1 MNKKK
6 VVFILNP
13 ISGTVSK
20 AGIPDLIEER
30 LDKDKF
36 DYRIAETQHA
46 GHATDLARE
55 AVEEGVDLVV
65 AVGGD
70 GTVNEVGRS
79 LINTKSALG
88 ILPCGSGNGLARH
101 LNLPMNLKKCIDI
114 INCYDVKALDY
125 GIINNHP
132 FFCTCGM
139 GFDAFISMKFSEAGK
154 RGPITYM
161 QKVLEEGLT
170 LLSSYSTVTLASS
183 RLASAEATPLSAL
196 RIEMLKE
203 IANSHDLQLNN
214 ENIRIA
220 E

>member
-13 ISGTVSK
+13 ISGTISK

-55 AVEEGVDLVV
+55 AVEEGVDLIV

-101 LNLPMNLKKCIDI
+101 LNLPMNLKKCI
-114 INCYDVKALDY
+114 
-125 GIINNHP
+125 
-132 FFCTCGM
+132 
-139 GFDAFISMKFSEAGK
+139 
-154 RGPITYM
+154 
-161 QKVLEEGLT
+161 
-170 LLSSYSTVTLASS
+170 
-183 RLASAEATPLSAL
+183 
-196 RIEMLKE
+196 
-203 IANSHDLQLNN
+203 
-214 ENIRIA
+214 
-220 E
+220 